1 MNRYFQL
8 LKNVLIL
15 GLGQFASK
23 IVSYFLL
30 PLYTGVLTDAEYGT
44 ADLVTNTANLLIPLV
59 SLSIYEA
66 VVRFAMESKQQR
78 SDALTAGYC
87 TVFLGYGVFVLF
99 LPLICQISLISDYVW
114 ILYIYVLSSLINTV
128 SGLFARCIG
137 YMRLYAVSGF
147 LNTLSVLCL
156 NLLFLLGFK
165 WGVTGYLLSIVFSDL
180 LSALFVFVLGNLKR
194 YVKPWSKIR
203 RPVWKR
209 MLRFSIPLIP
219 NSLCWWI
226 VNLSDSYLIGYM
238 LVDGAAVNG
247 LYRVAY
253 KIPAL
258 VNLVSTIFLQAWQ
271 LSAIASYNEA
281 DKARFYTK
289 VLNTLQMLV
298 FCTASLLML
307 LVRPIMSIL
316 VSDAFYEAWKY
327 VPFLLAASSF
337 GCFVNYYATLYVA
350 AKRSLFSMLT
360 ALTGAVANVVLN
372 SIMIP
377 LWGAQGAAF
386 ATLISYFIVFLVRG
400 VDCRKKFGI
409 RLQPVWIAINSLIM
423 VWQAFMMILGLSY
436 SLAVEIV
443 LFLLM
448 LALNA
453 PKLLQSVKAL
463 WAMRKGC
470 VSPAPEGFT
479 K

>member
-1 MNRYFQL
+1 MNRYFLL

-15 GLGQFASK
+15 GIGQFASK
-23 IVSYFLL
+23 LVSYFML
-30 PLYTGVLTDAEYGT
+30 PLYTGVLSDAEYGT

-59 SLSIYEA
+59 SLCIADA
-66 VVRFAMESKQQR
+66 VVRFAMETRQQR
-78 SDALTAGYC
+78 SDALTAGFC

-99 LPLICQISLISDYVW
+99 APLVSQISLISDYVW
-114 ILYIYVLSSLINTV
+114 ILYIYVLSSLINSV

-137 YMRLYAVSGF
+137 YMRLYAIAGF
-147 LNTLSVLCL
+147 LNTLSVMLL

-165 WGVTGYLLSIVFSDL
+165 WGITGYLLSIVFSDL
-180 LSALFVFVLGNLKR
+180 LSAVFVFVIGNLRR
-194 YVKPWSKIR
+194 YVKPWNRIR
-203 RPVWKR
+203 RSVWKK

-238 LVDGAAVNG
+238 LIDGAAVNG

-281 DKARFYTK
+281 DKARFYTR
-289 VLNTLQMLV
+289 VLDTLQMLV

-307 LVRPIMSIL
+307 LVRPIMSVL
-316 VSDAFYEAWKY
+316 VSDAFYEAWRY

-350 AKRSLFSMLT
+350 AKRSMFSMLT
-360 ALTGAVANVVLN
+360 ALIGAVANVTLN
-372 SIMIP
+372 LVMIP

-386 ATLISYFIVFLVRG
+386 ATFVSYFLVFLVRG
-400 VDCRKKFGI
+400 VDCRRKFGI
-409 RLQPVWIAINSLIM
+409 RLQPVWVAINSLVMI
-423 VWQAFMMILGLSY
+423 WQAVMMILSLSY
-436 SLAVEIV
+436 SLV
-443 LFLLM
+443 LEFILFGLM

-453 PKLLQSVKAL
+453 PKLLKSLRAL
-463 WAMRKGC
+463 LAMRSQLPKK
-470 VSPAPEGFT
+470 ADADA
-479 K
+479 